1 MNDRPDLTPEQRF
14 QAVVE
19 HTAEV
24 IGRWLADTREALQPF
39 RKALERLA
47 RDPELPDRLRR
58 RAEEDRAMVTLAC
71 DCQCAI
77 LHPDA
82 RVCDLKAVTTIR
94 CAHKTGT
101 IDIPVCAP
109 CAAEVMA
116 KPQ

>member
-1 MNDRPDLTPEQRF
+1 MSNKPDLTPEQRF
-14 QAVVE
+14 QAVVDR
-19 HTAEV
+19 TAEV
-24 IGRWLADTREALQPF
+24 IGRWLADTREALEPF
-39 RKALERLA
+39 RKALEKLA
-47 RDPELPDRLRR
+47 GDPELQDRLRR

-71 DCQCAI
+71 DCQCAR

-94 CAHKTGT
+94 CAHETST
-101 IDIPVCAP
+101 TDVPVCAP